1 MLKLLLKIKLLLSN
15 KTKLNQDREGQS
27 MKYKLLVMS
36 ILLIA
41 TNAVVAEANKFE
53 EAVNNLKR
61 CINDT
66 KKGSDSREAC
76 YDDLRN
82 LYKQAH
88 PKKDNTIEVSAATV
102 AAVATP
108 VSDELEA
115 EPKTALELASKTV
128 TKSATVASSKDEST
142 VKA

>member
-1 MLKLLLKIKLLLSN
+1 
-15 KTKLNQDREGQS
+15 

-41 TNAVVAEANKFE
+41 TNAVVAETNKFE
-53 EAVNNLKR
+53 DAINQLKR

-88 PKKDNTIEVSAATV
+88 PKKDNPIEVSAATV

-108 VSDELEA
+108 VSDALAKKEDK
-115 EPKTALELASKTV
+115 PKTGLELTSQPV
-128 TKSATVASSKDEST
+128 SATDDSSKDEST

>member
-1 MLKLLLKIKLLLSN
+1 
-15 KTKLNQDREGQS
+15 

-36 ILLIA
+36 ALLIA
-41 TNAVVAEANKFE
+41 TNAVVAETNKFE
-53 EAVNNLKR
+53 DAINQLKR

-88 PKKDNTIEVSAATV
+88 PKKDNPIEVSAATV

-108 VSDELEA
+108 VSDALAKKED
-115 EPKTALELASKTV
+115 EPKRDLELASKTV
-128 TKSATVASSKDEST
+128 AESATDKSSKDEST